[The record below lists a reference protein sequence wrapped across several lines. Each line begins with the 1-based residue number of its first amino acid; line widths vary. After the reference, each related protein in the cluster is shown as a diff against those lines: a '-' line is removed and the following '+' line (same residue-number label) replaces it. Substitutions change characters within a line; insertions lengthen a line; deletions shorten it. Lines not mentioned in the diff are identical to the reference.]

1 MNELRFF
8 FFSPDGR
15 RIGSFCSFGI
25 KMATTIAK
33 ATINA
38 PNTRETHKM
47 EHVSFSLH
55 KICGNPSNLN
65 IHLPNGG
72 PGANVVYSSIGLI
85 DSFRMLPS
93 NVSIL

>member
-38 PNTRETHKM
+38 PNTNIPNKKEMK
-47 EHVSFSLH
+47 VLH
-55 KICGNPSNLN
+55 HIKWMGINNKISYLRQ
-65 IHLPNGG
+65 I
-72 PGANVVYSSIGLI
+72 
-85 DSFRMLPS
+85 
-93 NVSIL
+93 

>member
-15 RIGSFCSFGI
+15 RIRSFCSFGI

-38 PNTRETHKM
+38 PNTRGNTQNEIYGTRQY
-47 EHVSFSLH
+47 FS
-55 KICGNPSNLN
+55 
-65 IHLPNGG
+65 
-72 PGANVVYSSIGLI
+72 
-85 DSFRMLPS
+85 R
-93 NVSIL
+93 